1 MKTIGT
7 NIKYFR
13 KKSNLTQRELAS
25 KCNLATGTIQ
35 QYELDKR
42 EPKTEILI
50 RIANALQIELADL
63 VSDIYTEKIIKNI
76 NNLNNI
82 PDKIQS
88 NVQEGH
94 LVEYYRALNNIGK
107 KEALKRV
114 QELTYIPEYSDD
126 DINKFE

>member
-13 KKSNLTQRELAS
+13 KKSKLTQRELAS

-35 QYELDKR
+35 QYELGKR

-63 VSDIYTEKIIKNI
+63 VSDVYTEKIIENVKRI
-76 NNLNNI
+76 NNI
-82 PDKIQS
+82 PNKIQA
-88 NVQEGH
+88 NIQEGR
-94 LVEYYRALNNIGK
+94 LIECYRSLNNTGK

-114 QELTYIPEYSDD
+114 QELKHIPEYSDVD
-126 DINKFE
+126 ESI